1 MRGCFS
7 IIRGSSQVLWHLF
20 CHEQVGM
27 SAGSPPSLFR
37 SCLRFLNDGKFR
49 FQSSP
54 EPFIMFWEVKL
65 KGESDT
71 ASDAFGEPR

>member
-1 MRGCFS
+1 
-7 IIRGSSQVLWHLF
+7 
-20 CHEQVGM
+20 M